1 IEERQERAEAL
12 PHLRWRK
19 SFEAR
24 KEICCMI
31 HTKSAVTILRDH
43 ADGLSRRSFL
53 TTEQRPALPHPQGL
67 SMEKT
72 TQSSHADEAESFVVT
87 SDAVELP
94 PGSSFTVRP
103 GPIKFFELA
112 FFLIGERLIIGRWL
126 PDPEDGD
133 SIWQPRRRIRI
144 TGKVPF
150 RIVGAI
156 I

>member
-1 IEERQERAEAL
+1 
-12 PHLRWRK
+12 
-19 SFEAR
+19 
-24 KEICCMI
+24 MI
-31 HTKSAVTILRDH
+31 RTAKPDLGSSPKPAGIILLTQDH
-43 ADGLSRRSFL
+43 ADGPSRRSFL
-53 TTEQRPALPHPQGL
+53 TTEQRPALPHPQDL

-72 TQSSHADEAESFVVT
+72 TQSSHADEAESFEVT

-112 FFLIGERLIIGRWL
+112 IFLIGERLIIGRWL

-156 I
+156 VPDPELAGWPSAEISL

>member
-1 IEERQERAEAL
+1 
-12 PHLRWRK
+12 
-19 SFEAR
+19 
-24 KEICCMI
+24 MI
-31 HTKSAVTILRDH
+31 RTKPDLGSSPKPAGIILLTQDH
-43 ADGLSRRSFL
+43 ADGPSRRSFL
-53 TTEQRPALPHPQGL
+53 TTEQRPALPHPQDL

-72 TQSSHADEAESFVVT
+72 TQSSHADEAESFEVT

-94 PGSSFTVRP
+94 LGSSFTVRP

-112 FFLIGERLIIGRWL
+112 IFLIGERLIIGRWL

-156 I
+156 VPDPELAGWPSAEISL